1 VEQGAEAAGPAGDCV
16 ARSKMRE
23 AIIKRAYAAFRAD
36 IEAMPALTLR
46 GANALD
52 SGDSAPPYDAVVD
65 QPTDTYLS
73 THAYW
78 GLIYLDARSQQTT
91 TRSRILEKGL

>member
-1 VEQGAEAAGPAGDCV
+1 
-16 ARSKMRE
+16 MRE
-23 AIIKRAYAAFRAD
+23 AIIKRAYDAFRAD
-36 IEAMPALTLR
+36 IEAIPALTLR

-52 SGDSAPPYDAVVD
+52 SGDSAPLYDAVVD

-78 GLIYLDARSQQTT
+78 GLIYLD
-91 TRSRILEKGL
+91 TRSWWSSSPAERGSRRRPGRVSLRKAYNA